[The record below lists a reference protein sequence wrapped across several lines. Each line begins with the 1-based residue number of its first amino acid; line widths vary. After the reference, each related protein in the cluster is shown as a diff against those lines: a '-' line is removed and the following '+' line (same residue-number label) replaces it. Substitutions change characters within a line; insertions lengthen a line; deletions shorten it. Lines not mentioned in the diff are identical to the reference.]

1 MPFPSFHMVFQMV
14 KRGNW
19 DTSPFLNECV
29 IHNKRGGAQ
38 NGLERKGQVSMIYE
52 SANF

>member
-14 KRGNW
+14 ERGNW
-19 DTSPFLNECV
+19 DPSPFLNERV
-29 IHNKRGGAQ
+29 IHNTGGGAQ
-38 NGLERKGQVSMIYE
+38 NWLGRKGQVSMIYE